1 MAYPYNYQ
9 PNYQNYFPVGYQP
22 MYQQGYQQ
30 PTPQAQPQMQQQS
43 YAPTQNQVQNG
54 GFVPVRSEA
63 EARSYPVAPGTS
75 ITFKNETAPYCYTK
89 TMGFSQLEA
98 PRFEKYRLVKEDEPE
113 NSEASG
119 EVKQEYVSKADFGV
133 VVDSVKGLNEVVA
146 LMKSDVDGLKSDVYG
161 LSGRKRIVKKQVEVD
176 DGAE

>member
-1 MAYPYNYQ
+1 MPYPYYQNQYPNYYPASYQ
-9 PNYQNYFPVGYQP
+9 PV
-22 MYQQGYQQ
+22 YQQGYQQ
-30 PTPQAQPQMQQQS
+30 PTPTVQQAQPQQS
-43 YAPTQNQVQNG
+43 FATNQNQVQNG

-63 EARSYPVAPGTS
+63 EARAYPVAPGTS

-113 NSEASG
+113 TSEASG

-133 VVDSVKGLNEVVA
+133 VVDSVKGLNEIVA
-146 LMKSDVDGLKSDVYG
+146 LMKNDVDGLKSEVYG
-161 LSGRKRIVKKQVEVD
+161 LAGRKRNVKKQEVETD
-176 DGAE
+176 E

>member
-1 MAYPYNYQ
+1 MPYPYYQ
-9 PNYQNYFPVGYQP
+9 PNYQNYYPASYQP

-30 PTPQAQPQMQQQS
+30 PTQQTQPQVQQQS
-43 YAPTQNQVQNG
+43 YAPTQNQAQNG

-63 EARSYPVAPGTS
+63 EARAYPVAPGTS

-113 NSEASG
+113 TSESSG

-133 VVDSVKGLNEVVA
+133 VVDSVKGLNEIVA
-146 LMKSDVDGLKSDVYG
+146 LMKNDVDGLKSEVYG
-161 LSGRKRIVKKQVEVD
+161 LAGRKRVVKKQEAD
-176 DGAE
+176 SDE

>member
-1 MAYPYNYQ
+1 MMPYPFYQ
-9 PNYQNYFPVGYQP
+9 TQYPNYYPASYQP

-30 PTPQAQPQMQQQS
+30 PTPTVQQTQPQQS
-43 YAPTQNQVQNG
+43 YAPNQNQIQNG

-63 EARSYPVAPGTS
+63 EARAYPVAPGNS

-113 NSEASG
+113 TSEASG

>member
-1 MAYPYNYQ
+1 MGYPYSYQ
-9 PNYQNYFPVGYQP
+9 TPYQQNYFPVGYQP

-30 PTPQAQPQMQQQS
+30 PTQPVQQTQPQQS
-43 YAPTQNQVQNG
+43 YAPNQNQVQNG

-63 EARSYPVAPGTS
+63 EARAYPVAPGTS

-113 NSEASG
+113 TSESGG

-133 VVDSVKGLNEVVA
+133 VVDSVKGLNEIVA
-146 LMKSDVDGLKSDVYG
+146 LMKNDVDGLKSEVYG
-161 LSGRKRIVKKQVEVD
+161 LAGRKRVVKKQETEAD
-176 DGAE
+176 E

>member
-1 MAYPYNYQ
+1 MPYPFYQTQYPNYYPQYQ
-9 PNYQNYFPVGYQP
+9 PVYQP
-22 MYQQGYQQ
+22 TQTAQ
-30 PTPQAQPQMQQQS
+30 QAQPQMPQQS

-75 ITFKNETAPYCYTK
+75 ITFKNETSPYCYVK

-113 NSEASG
+113 TSEASG
-119 EVKQEYVSKADFGV
+119 EAKPEYVSKADFGV
-133 VVDSVKGLNEVVA
+133 VVDSVKGLNEIVA
-146 LMKSDVDGLKSDVYG
+146 LMKNDVDGLKSDVYG
-161 LSGRKRIVKKQVEVD
+161 LSGRKRVVKKQEAD
-176 DGAE
+176 SDE